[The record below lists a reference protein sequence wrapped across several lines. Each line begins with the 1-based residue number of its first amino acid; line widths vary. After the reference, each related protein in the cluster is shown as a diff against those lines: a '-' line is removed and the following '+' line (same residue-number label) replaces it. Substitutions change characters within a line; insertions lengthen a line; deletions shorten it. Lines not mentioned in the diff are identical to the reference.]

1 MQALLERVAS
11 GELSAG
17 EALEALRLLPFA
29 GQAEV
34 LADTHRVIRQGFPEA
49 VYAEGKST
57 AQVLEAVDLLA
68 VNQGMALATRVSDEA
83 AAELRKRY
91 PEGCWHAGCRIFT
104 LGGRVVEEGLGEVA
118 VVCAGTSDVPV
129 AEEAAVTLAFS
140 GVRVLRVRDVGVAG
154 LHRLLA
160 RLEELRRCR
169 ALIVVAGMEGALPGV
184 IGGLTRAP
192 LVAVPTSIGYGA
204 NFAGLSALLTMLNTC
219 APGVTVVNIDNGYGA
234 AVAVQ
239 RMLRGMNPGLGLKPR

>member
-1 MQALLERVAS
+1 
-11 GELSAG
+11 
-17 EALEALRLLPFA
+17 
-29 GQAEV
+29 
-34 LADTHRVIRQGFPEA
+34 
-49 VYAEGKST
+49 
-57 AQVLEAVDLLA
+57 
-68 VNQGMALATRVSDEA
+68 
-83 AAELRKRY
+83 
-91 PEGCWHAGCRIFT
+91 
-104 LGGRVVEEGLGEVA
+104 
-118 VVCAGTSDVPV
+118 VPV